1 MLDSDAMSRISR
13 DDVARTAALAQLSLT
28 EEEVESMT
36 RDLGQILD
44 HAAQLQAL
52 DTEGI
57 EPTAHALPL
66 PTPVRPD
73 RAQPGIDP
81 ERAMDDVQDIEWKP
95 KAKRKVLR
103 DNALN
108 L

>member
-13 DDVARTAALAQLSLT
+13 DDVERTAALAQLSLS

-44 HAAQLQAL
+44 HAAQLQNL

-81 ERAMDDVQDIEWKP
+81 ERAIANAPLREGTAFVVPKVIEGEEG
-95 KAKRKVLR
+95 
-103 DNALN
+103 
-108 L
+108 

>member
-13 DDVARTAALAQLSLT
+13 DEVARTAALAQLSLS
-28 EEEVESMT
+28 EDEVESMT

-44 HAAQLQAL
+44 HAAQLQNL

-66 PTPVRPD
+66 PTPMRPD
-73 RAQPGIDP
+73 RAQSGMDP
-81 ERAMDDVQDIEWKP
+81 EQALANAPFREGTAFVVPKVIEGEE
-95 KAKRKVLR
+95 
-103 DNALN
+103 N
-108 L
+108 